1 MSNTPNQVP
10 AFQLSHPTSKPV
22 RSEITKE
29 ELINILPNLF
39 SIRREAME
47 NSVPQRNSKSNTISP
62 AIHVKRKGALTR
74 MRSL

>member
-39 SIRREAME
+39 SIRREAYGKQCPPE
-47 NSVPQRNSKSNTISP
+47 KQQE
-62 AIHVKRKGALTR
+62 
-74 MRSL
+74 